1 MEPTFMEMFYW
12 AILPALA
19 QALAVFLGVFLSLL
33 LVSKRILSQD
43 RRDPDT
49 GTRNASEIVRERYA
63 RGEISRREYE
73 QLREDLG
80 PEQTSTE
87 ADADYQRTQ

>member
-33 LVSKRILSQD
+33 LVSKKISAKVQD
-43 RRDPDT
+43 GSATRDKD
-49 GTRNASEIVRERYA
+49 ALEIVRERYA

-73 QLREDLG
+73 QMWQDLA
-80 PEQTSTE
+80 PETATLVQTG
-87 ADADYQRTQ
+87 ARRNGA

>member
-1 MEPTFMEMFYW
+1 MYGEPGFFEFVLW
-12 AILPALA
+12 RLLPGVA
-19 QALAVFLGVFLSLL
+19 QALVVFAAVYFGISLGLRKLSLQP
-33 LVSKRILSQD
+33 KKEAGAGD
-43 RRDPDT
+43 
-49 GTRNASEIVRERYA
+49 AFEIVRERYA

-80 PEQTSTE
+80 PEQTSTG